1 MGWVNQTI
9 RSTKLS
15 YKIQKLE
22 EDLKKEERKFT
33 QLKMSRDQ
41 ILSLESIEKKAK
53 EFGFEV
59 SKGENI
65 TFITVKDEV
74 IK

>member
-15 YKIQKLE
+15 YEIQKLE

-33 QLKMSRDQ
+33 QLKMIRDQ
-41 ILSLESIEKKAK
+41 FFSLESIEKKAK
-53 EFGFEV
+53 ELGFEL
-59 SKGENI
+59 SKEDNI
-65 TFITVKDEV
+65 TFIS
-74 IK
+74 IKHGSFK